1 MKWSSSLSAM
11 NARWVGAAAGASQH
25 RLTSQLYKIHPK
37 AMNQHSIMF
46 AFFHRTVLSLCCQCQ
61 LRHSLRAKI
70 SSPRRRRRV
79 SDRGGWG
86 RLWCSTARQVD
97 DREEKLTV
105 QCPPA
110 PPVSHLSGVNDRWT
124 TWIINRRRAKIKTTS
139 RGPFFSKIKNPKSF
153 YYFCVPYPDL
163 QFNSLK

>member
-1 MKWSSSLSAM
+1 MKWSSSGS
-11 NARWVGAAAGASQH
+11 NERQVGWSTAAGASKH

-37 AMNQHSIMF
+37 AVNQHSIMF
-46 AFFHRTVLSLCCQCQ
+46 AFFHQCQ

-86 RLWCSTARQVD
+86 RLWCSAARQVD

-139 RGPFFSKIKNPKSF
+139 RGPFFSKIKNL
-153 YYFCVPYPDL
+153 YPVIVGYESTHFL
-163 QFNSLK
+163 VFSKYSL